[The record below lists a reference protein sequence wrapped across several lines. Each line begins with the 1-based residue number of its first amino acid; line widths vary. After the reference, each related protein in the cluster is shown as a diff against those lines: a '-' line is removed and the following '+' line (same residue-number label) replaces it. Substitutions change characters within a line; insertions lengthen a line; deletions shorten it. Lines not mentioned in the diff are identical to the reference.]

1 MYAPRVNNFE
11 TWLAAASTLIAAEAA
26 PPLVDWG
33 DNDGVESLFAANHV
47 TPASTSMILDLPA
60 GLRQR
65 LEEACCYLGKE
76 RWSLPYRVL
85 WRCLHNDWAALLP
98 GDTDGSPFAR
108 RERAV
113 RGAAHAMKGFLRFQE
128 RPDNMHSPRF
138 VAWYE
143 PPHDVLQ
150 PVAHHFAERM
160 GSNTWLIATPLGSAN
175 WDGKRLAFG
184 PPLSKPAQN
193 EDLIEALWLDYYRS
207 TFNPERLNPEL
218 MQAHLPSVQQRSLPE
233 ARLIPAM
240 ISQAQ
245 LGQSRQAIAA
255 SPVISKK
262 ASCTTGRNTRLS
274 LGDELEHC
282 KRCGLWEHATYPVGG
297 SGPANARVIIVGEQ
311 ADDHDDLIGEPF
323 SGELGRFLESLL
335 TAAGIER
342 EDVYLTH
349 AVKHFRFESIQLQR
363 RYRAPTTAHLEACRH
378 WLEQELAQIPAIA
391 IVALGRSAAQALLQT
406 EVPLPTGE
414 APLVMQLAEKR
425 VFVTWHPA
433 YAQKTANPQA
443 RNAAQAHI
451 VASLRHA
458 WQLAISLQN

>member
-1 MYAPRVNNFE
+1 MYAPRVNSFE

-33 DNDGVESLFAANHV
+33 DTDGIESLFAASHAA
-47 TPASTSMILDLPA
+47 TPSASTPLDLPES
-60 GLRQR
+60 LRQR

-85 WRCLHNDWAALLP
+85 WRCLHDDWAALLP
-98 GDTDGSPFAR
+98 GDADGSPFAR

-128 RPDNMHSPRF
+128 RPTNTHSPRF

-150 PVAHHFAERM
+150 AVARHFAERM
-160 GSNTWLIATPLGSAN
+160 GNNTWLIATPLGSAN

-207 TFNPERLNPEL
+207 TFNPERLNPGL
-218 MQAHLPSVQQRSLPE
+218 MQAHLPGEQQRNLPE
-233 ARLIPAM
+233 GRLIPAL
-240 ISQAQ
+240 ISEAQ
-245 LGQSRQAIAA
+245 LGQSRQSRAPLPSIAKNA
-255 SPVISKK
+255 TC
-262 ASCTTGRNTRLS
+262 ANGREARLS
-274 LGDELEHC
+274 LGNELENC
-282 KRCGLWEHATYPVGG
+282 RRCSLWEHATYPVGG
-297 SGPANARVIIVGEQ
+297 SGPINARVIIVGEQ

-335 TAAGIER
+335 NAAGVAR
-342 EDVYLTH
+342 EEVYLTH

-363 RYRAPTTAHLEACRH
+363 RYRAPTPAHINACH
-378 WLEQELAQIPAIA
+378 YWLEQELAQVPALA
-391 IVALGRSAAQALLQT
+391 IVALGRSAAQAVLQT
-406 EVPLPTGE
+406 EVPLPMGE
-414 APLVMQLAEKR
+414 APLVMPLAEKR

-443 RNAAQAHI
+443 RTAAQAHI

-458 WQLAISLQN
+458 WQLATSLQH